1 MACAVGAASVE
12 GAEAAS
18 AIPTWN
24 ALQERV
30 EAGDCASIAQT
41 LSCVFVRFSMLVKAG
56 YLSDGTP
63 SGHMHC
69 ARRGDLRCRRK
80 HG

>member
-1 MACAVGAASVE
+1 MACAVGAASVQ

-30 EAGDCASIAQT
+30 DAGACASALT
-41 LSCVFVRFSMLVKAG
+41 LSCVFVRVSLLVKAG
-56 YLSDGTP
+56 CLSNWTP
-63 SGHMHC
+63 VGQMHC
-69 ARRGDLRCRRK
+69 TRRGDV
-80 HG
+80 